1 MYAKL
6 VFRNA
11 KRSVKDYLVY
21 LVTMTICV
29 TLFYAFLSISS
40 RYYNPD
46 IGSEYDF
53 TLLSDG
59 MKAAI
64 CMITLLLLFLIRF
77 VNHYMLRQKQKE
89 FAIQSIMGMEQKT
102 IGRIFFAETLIMGMV
117 SILIGIF
124 FGVFC
129 SQFITAMLLTAYGRP
144 YEISWTLFP
153 DTVLWTAAFFM
164 FSFLAVGIFNT
175 RTIQKTKIIT
185 MLSAEKENEPELG
198 KSRWIFVM
206 AIIFELF
213 TVWALI
219 TGVIKALFFYDSRF
233 PIPVQL
239 MYFGN
244 ILFPAVTLGWSFL
257 WLFQKKKWDAQKLLC
272 GLLACSVFNTFAA
285 VSVPALTN
293 QYYLPLGNGM
303 LRQYLL
309 YALVD
314 LLFFIGALIYLASSF
329 IVIWKEKSP
338 EHRYKEE
345 NLFFL
350 GQITSK
356 LNTTSKTM
364 TLICITLVL
373 AIFLFIAAPILTG
386 WASGYLDI
394 RSMYDVQV
402 FSRYNDV
409 YEEKNLP
416 QDNYEIITDFLAAH
430 EIDTAYDCTFS
441 LYLPKKADFHNR
453 IKYDFPV
460 VAISL
465 SDYNAI
471 RKMLGYGQISLGEN
485 EFTTQWKTIGTEE
498 ERNDF
503 IAEHTSVVTDG
514 GTLNISEQSYFE
526 EAMGET
532 LYNSYTDV
540 LYVFPDKICEELLPV
555 KRNRY
560 ITTTKSITYENA
572 RELERLFT
580 AEYPEQAE
588 SGVAYGVRFS
598 TLQTNSA
605 IANNFILQTSMI
617 YGAVVLMVICLTVL
631 SLQQLLDAGQYK
643 YRFSVLRK
651 LGVDEQH
658 INKLILK
665 QLRVWFGL
673 PIIVAIMVAAVV
685 IGYFIQTISAEI
697 SAYIG
702 FTALMLQIGV
712 TVGILGIL
720 LLCYFISTWVIFRRS
735 VMFACYCKTGHFEES
750 GYGNL
755 SRVSG
760 MKRCRTR

>member
-6 VFRNA
+6 IFRNA
-11 KRSVKDYLVY
+11 KQSVKDYLIY
-21 LVTMTICV
+21 IVTMTICV
-29 TLFYAFLSISS
+29 TLFYSFLSISS
-40 RYYNPD
+40 SYYNPD

-64 CMITLLLLFLIRF
+64 CMITLLLLLLIRF

-89 FAIQSIMGMEQKT
+89 FALQSIMGMEQKT
-102 IGRIFFAETLIMGMV
+102 IGRIFLAETLIMGII

-124 FGVFC
+124 FGMFC
-129 SQFITAMLLTAYGRP
+129 SQFITAMLLTAYGKP

-153 DTVLWTAAFFM
+153 DTVLWTLEFFVLG
-164 FSFLAVGIFNT
+164 FLVVGIFNT
-175 RTIQKTKIIT
+175 HTIQKMKIID
-185 MLSAEKENEPELG
+185 MLSAEKENEPELK
-198 KSRWIFVM
+198 KSRWIFV
-206 AIIFELF
+206 IVIFLELF
-213 TVWALI
+213 TVWAFI
-219 TGVIKALFFYDSRF
+219 TGIIKYLFFYDSRF
-233 PIPVQL
+233 PFPVQL

-244 ILFPAVTLGWSFL
+244 ILFPAVTLGWPFL
-257 WLFQKKKWDAQKLLC
+257 WLLKKKEWDFQKLLC
-272 GLLACSVFNTFAA
+272 GLLACSVLNTFAA

-309 YALVD
+309 FALID
-314 LLFFIGALIYLASSF
+314 LLFFICALIYLASSF
-329 IVIWKEKSP
+329 IIIWKEKSP

-350 GQITSK
+350 GQILSK
-356 LNTTSKTM
+356 LKTTSKTM
-364 TLICITLVL
+364 TLISVTLVL

-386 WASGYLDI
+386 WALGYLDI
-394 RSMYDVQV
+394 RSMYDIQI
-402 FSRYNDV
+402 FSEYNDV
-409 YEEKNLP
+409 YDEKELP
-416 QDNYEIITDFLAAH
+416 QDNYEIVTDFLEEH
-430 EIDTAYDCTFS
+430 DIETAYDCTFN
-441 LYLPKKADFHNR
+441 LYLPKKEDFSR
-453 IKYDFPV
+453 RTKYNFPV

-485 EFTTQWKTIGTEE
+485 EFATQWQTIATEE
-498 ERNDF
+498 ERNRF
-503 IAEHTSVVTDG
+503 LSEHTEVLTDG
-514 GTLNISEQSYFE
+514 GTLNISKQPYYE

-540 LYVFPDKICEELLPV
+540 LYVFPDNICKKLLPV
-555 KRNRY
+555 MRNRY
-560 ITTTKSITYENA
+560 ITTTEKISYENA
-572 RELERLFT
+572 CELERLFT
-580 AEYPEQAE
+580 IEYPEQTE
-588 SGVAYGVRFS
+588 SGTLYGVRFS

-605 IANNFILQTSMI
+605 IANNFILQTGMI

-651 LGVDEQH
+651 LGVEEQH
-658 INKLILK
+658 ISKIILK
-665 QLRVWFGL
+665 QLSVWFGL

-702 FTALMLQIGV
+702 FTTLMLQIGL
-712 TVGILGIL
+712 TVGILAIL
-720 LLCYFISTWVIFRRS
+720 LICYFISTWVIFRRS
-735 VMFACYCKTGHFEES
+735 VNS
-750 GYGNL
+750 
-755 SRVSG
+755 
-760 MKRCRTR
+760 

>member
-1 MYAKL
+1 MYVKL
-6 VFRNA
+6 VIQNA

-21 LVTMTICV
+21 IVTMTICV

-40 RYYNPD
+40 SFYNPD

-89 FAIQSIMGMEQKT
+89 FAIQSVMGMEQKT
-102 IGRIFFAETLIMGMV
+102 IGRIFFAETLIMGMI

-129 SQFITAMLLTAYGRP
+129 SQFITAMLLTAYGKP

-153 DTVLWTAAFFM
+153 DTVLWTVAFFVI
-164 FSFLAVGIFNT
+164 SFLAVGMFNT

-185 MLSAEKENEPELG
+185 MLSAEKENEPKLG
-198 KSRWIFVM
+198 TSRWIFVM

-244 ILFPAVTLGWSFL
+244 ILFPAVTLGWSLL
-257 WLFQKKKWDAQKLLC
+257 WLFQRKKWDVQKLLC

-356 LNTTSKTM
+356 LKTTSKTM

-373 AIFLFIAAPILTG
+373 AIFLFIVAPILTG
-386 WASGYLDI
+386 WASGFLDI
-394 RSMYDVQV
+394 RSMYDVQI
-402 FSRYNDV
+402 SSEYNDV
-409 YEEKNLP
+409 YDEKELP
-416 QDNYEIITDFLAAH
+416 QDNYEIVTDFLDEH
-430 EIDTAYDCTFS
+430 DIEIAYDCTFN

-471 RKMLGYGQISLGEN
+471 RKMLGYEQISLGEN
-485 EFTTQWKTIGTEE
+485 EFATQWQTIATEE
-498 ERNDF
+498 ERDRF
-503 IAEHTSVVTDG
+503 LSEHTEVLTDG
-514 GTLNISEQSYFE
+514 GTLHLSGQPYYE

-532 LYNSYTDV
+532 IYNSYTDV

-555 KRNRY
+555 MRNRY
-560 ITTTKSITYENA
+560 ITTTEKISYDNA
-572 RELERLFT
+572 CELERLFT
-580 AEYPEQAE
+580 IEYPEQTE
-588 SGVAYGVRFS
+588 SGNSYCVRFS
-598 TLQTNSA
+598 TLQINSA
-605 IANNFILQTSMI
+605 IADGFILQTGMI

-631 SLQQLLDAGQYK
+631 SLQQLLDAGQYH
-643 YRFSVLRK
+643 YRFLVLRK
-651 LGVDEQH
+651 LGVEEQH

-665 QLRVWFGL
+665 QLGVWFGL
-673 PIIVAIMVAAVV
+673 PIIVAIVVAAVV
-685 IGYFIQTISAEI
+685 IGYFIQTILAEI

-702 FTALMLQIGV
+702 FTALMLQIGA
-712 TVGILGIL
+712 TVEILAIL

-735 VMFACYCKTGHFEES
+735 VHS
-750 GYGNL
+750 
-755 SRVSG
+755 
-760 MKRCRTR
+760 